1 MAHES
6 FGSYIEAKDLK
17 PGSKAE
23 DDEDTSAQ
31 RFEGFDSFLLSS
43 VVNLETF
50 KSSQIFRILTL
61 LIFQLTCDA
70 KSYLGM
76 I

>member
-6 FGSYIEAKDLK
+6 FGSYIKAKDLQ

-31 RFEGFDSFLLSS
+31 RFEGFDSFFLSS
-43 VVNLETF
+43 VVNFE
-50 KSSQIFRILTL
+50 SSQFFKILTL
-61 LIFQLTCDA
+61 
-70 KSYLGM
+70 
-76 I
+76 

>member
-6 FGSYIEAKDLK
+6 FGSYIEAKDLQ

-50 KSSQIFRILTL
+50 KSLQFFKILT
-61 LIFQLTCDA
+61 F
-70 KSYLGM
+70 
-76 I
+76 